1 MDNIKSIESKIKE
14 NFLPNEFIKG
24 IEEVLL
30 AKHLNKD
37 AKLKYLG
44 KVFNQI
50 SETIFEGEF
59 VEEQILHLN
68 YVREYIVRRFI
79 KDDF

>member
-1 MDNIKSIESKIKE
+1 MESKIKE
-14 NFLPNEFIKG
+14 NFLDKEFIKG

-30 AKHLNKD
+30 AKHLNKEI
-37 AKLKYLG
+37 KLKYLG
-44 KVFNQI
+44 NIFNQI

-59 VEEQILHLN
+59 IEEQVLHLN
-68 YVREYIVRRFI
+68 YVRDYIIQRFI

>member
-1 MDNIKSIESKIKE
+1 MESIESKIKE
-14 NFLPNEFIKG
+14 NFLDKEFIKG

-44 KVFNQI
+44 TVFNQI
-50 SETIFEGEF
+50 SDTIFEGEF
-59 VEEQILHLN
+59 VEEHILHLN
-68 YVREYIVRRFI
+68 FVRDYIVRRFI

>member
-1 MDNIKSIESKIKE
+1 MESKIKE
-14 NFLPNEFIKG
+14 NFLDKEFIKG

-30 AKHLNKD
+30 AKHLNKEI
-37 AKLKYLG
+37 KLKYLG
-44 KVFNQI
+44 TVFNQI

-59 VEEQILHLN
+59 IEKQVLHLN
-68 YVREYIVRRFI
+68 YVRDYIIQRFI